1 MTLGDLI
8 KTMGLF
14 ARNARVIISAPLFMY
29 PGEPYSYRGFYEQL
43 AFEPLTDGD
52 PPLVSDFLATLEAA
66 NGATFTGYKGG
77 KFKMDLSTRAWISQ
91 YGKSAPWSARIT
103 GVTNLWDSYA
113 RIDWR
118 KTED

>member
-1 MTLGDLI
+1 MNLGDLI

-14 ARNARVIISAPLFMY
+14 DRNARVIISAPLLMY
-29 PGEPYSYRGFYEQL
+29 PGEPHSYRGFYEQL

-52 PPLVSDFLATLEAA
+52 PPMVSDFLATLEAS

-77 KFKMDLSTRAWISQ
+77 KFKMDLSTRVWIAE
-91 YGKSAPWSARIT
+91 YGMCDPWSALVT
-103 GVTNLWDSYA
+103 GVTNLWNSYA
-113 RIDWR
+113 RIDWC